1 MIQEGAIGFM
11 RALDKFDPKSGF
23 ALLTYAGFWVKQ
35 RLSRGYDRQA
45 RVIYVPDRLS
55 AALVRLSGDVSGS
68 IRNSPESLAKKIGV
82 KPEELAALIPFTSHT
97 LSLSSPITGT
107 ERTLGETLSTSVLK
121 EVEID
126 EYPDDLVIFRQRLTA
141 ALGTLT
147 HKERDV
153 LTKRFGLDGK
163 GERTL
168 QEIADDVGLTKERIR
183 QIQNRALEYLKNGPA
198 AAELERLV
206 REMGE

>member
-1 MIQEGAIGFM
+1 
-11 RALDKFDPKSGF
+11 
-23 ALLTYAGFWVKQ
+23 
-35 RLSRGYDRQA
+35 
-45 RVIYVPDRLS
+45 
-55 AALVRLSGDVSGS
+55 
-68 IRNSPESLAKKIGV
+68 LAKKIGV